1 MDTRDFQPD
10 QDTLQAIR
18 GRVAA
23 FEARRTATR
32 RAVYW
37 RAPLYILILLVAVW
51 LIAWGFNAVADRNE
65 QWLST
70 PHLMLYVIGLAAAA
84 GLYAAAGG
92 PLRRLQRG
100 MRAELMPV
108 IFGFIDNVRYA
119 KGTMPVTY
127 PDLPHAVVGEFDKES
142 FDDIVSGN
150 AGFPFELYEA
160 RFWQS
165 GRTQDTRFHGVV
177 TVFELET
184 AFPGLLVATRKGNT
198 VLSFFGG
205 LFGRDKLET
214 LVSGDPALDAAYD
227 FRSDNPG
234 AARPLVT
241 GRLAQA
247 LQWLGEAWPEEPAR
261 IALSGKDGFLLLP
274 TARNFFE
281 LPDAA
286 VPLDFETHV
295 RPMITDLG
303 SLLAT
308 AALVRKIGTSA
319 DAD

>member
-1 MDTRDFQPD
+1 MESRDYQPD
-10 QDTLQAIR
+10 QDALQAIR
-18 GRVAA
+18 SRIAA
-23 FEARRTATR
+23 FEARRTAAR
-32 RAVYW
+32 RAMVW
-37 RAPLYILILLVAVW
+37 RAVVSILVLVAAVW
-51 LIAWGFNAVADRNE
+51 LIAWGFNSVADRNE

-70 PHLMLYVIGLAAAA
+70 PHVLLYVVGLVVAAVLFAAA
-84 GLYAAAGG
+84 GA

-100 MRAELMPV
+100 MRDELMPG
-108 IFGFIDNVRYA
+108 IFGFVDNVRYA
-119 KGTMPVTY
+119 KGTTPETY
-127 PDLPHAVVGEFDKES
+127 PDLPHAVVGEFDKAS

-184 AFPGLLVATRKGNT
+184 PFPGLLVATRKGHT

-205 LFGRDKLET
+205 LFGRDRLET
-214 LVSGDPALDAAYD
+214 LLSGDAGLDAAYD
-227 FRSDNPG
+227 FRSDNPE
-234 AARPLVT
+234 AALPLVT
-241 GRLAQA
+241 GRLSQA
-247 LQWLGEAWPEEPAR
+247 LQWLGESWPEEPAR

-274 TARNFFE
+274 TAKNFFE
-281 LPDAA
+281 LPDGTG
-286 VPLDFETHV
+286 PLVFDKHV

-308 AALVRKIGTSA
+308 AALVRKVGTSSEG
-319 DAD
+319 